1 METCNI
7 CCETLKQSAIVTCP
21 QELCKFSCCKIC
33 IKTYILQGDTHAR
46 CMSCKHN
53 FEDEYIISINKTL
66 YKEYTKFKK
75 NLLYEN
81 EKKLIVSTQE
91 DAKKVLLCE
100 EEDKKISEC
109 LKIIKFKK
117 QEIIIAKYNKIKI
130 MEKNDDKV
138 YNFKCYITSC
148 NGYICDYKCNIC
160 NVLICDKCLCI
171 QEESHEC
178 KEEDIKTTELIHKE
192 TRPCPKCKTR
202 IYKID
207 GCDQMWCTHCK
218 TAFSWKT
225 SQIYLKNIHNPHYIN
240 YLKEQGLQ
248 ARTRGD
254 IRCGGIPDLI
264 NLWRNIS
271 IKKEKEPIENRQF
284 IYKIRT
290 IIVKYEN
297 FTRAL
302 YNELYKE
309 EESTKDARILYI
321 LGKINE
327 KKWQRK
333 IDTINKKNERLK
345 YHKQLMELVFNVGL
359 DLLIELQQKIELIKE
374 PQEIYKHALK
384 MESDY
389 KNIIVYTNNIT
400 IQKIKT
406 FKQSQYLIKI
416 QEYKNMNDYD
426 DYGISI
432 ELCTPKSI
440 T

>member
-1 METCNI
+1 
-7 CCETLKQSAIVTCP
+7 
-21 QELCKFSCCKIC
+21 
-33 IKTYILQGDTHAR
+33 
-46 CMSCKHN
+46 MSCKYN

-66 YKEYTKFKK
+66 YKEYTNFKK

-109 LKIIKFKK
+109 IQIIKLKK
-117 QEIIIAKYNKIKI
+117 QEIAQYKNNKIQI
-130 MEKNDDKV
+130 MEKNQHKD
-138 YNFKCYITSC
+138 YNFKCYISSC

-160 NVLICDKCLCI
+160 NVFICDKCLCI

-192 TRPCPKCKTR
+192 TKPCPKCKTR

-207 GCDQMWCTHCK
+207 GCDQMWCTYCK

-225 SQIYLKNIHNPHYIN
+225 SQIHLKNIHNPHYIN
-240 YLKEQGLQ
+240 YLREQGLE

-254 IRCGGIPDLI
+254 IRCGGIPNLI
-264 NLWRNIS
+264 ILWRNVIET
-271 IKKEKEPIENRQF
+271 KYTKEPNENRHF
-284 IYKIRT
+284 RT
-290 IIVKYEN
+290 KVMSIVVKYEN
-297 FTRAL
+297 FTRAIYNQL
-302 YNELYKE
+302 YIQ
-309 EESTKDARILYI
+309 EESTKDARISYI
-321 LGKINE
+321 IGKINE
-327 KKWQRK
+327 KQWQKK
-333 IDTINKKNERLK
+333 IDNINKKNERLK
-345 YHKQLMELVFNVGL
+345 LHKQLMDLVFNVGL
-359 DLLIELQQKIELIKE
+359 DLLIELKQKIEITKD

-389 KNIIVYTNNIT
+389 KNIIEYTNNIT

-406 FKQSQYLIKI
+406 FNQSQYIIKI
-416 QEYKNMNDYD
+416 QEYKN

-432 ELCTPKSI
+432 KLCTPKSI
-440 T
+440 KQ